1 MCEYSLHSTT
11 NISLTLHPS
20 PTSVFCFSKKDFHGA
35 FDFEGREQFFQNSQ
49 DKLKDLP
56 NRLCTVMQ
64 LRVFFTSFLNNTGD
78 KKSVSQSHF
87 LGPTRNCY
95 LTSWSPGCEAG
106 WASTVNPGQKYDY
119 NETDPKKMPSRPSN
133 SKPCCEGFFCPQE
146 FNRFLCCKAKS
157 NNFDAALLESSQNGV
172 SVDPCLTHENESAMK
187 KEDTKWQKGRD
198 IWWQDVVPKCCTT
211 CDVKWVDAEDPL
223 FLLYTS
229 GRTGNTK
236 LIVVGLLDTVMLLTD
251 FCLME

>member
-1 MCEYSLHSTT
+1 MNGERRIITSWIGYLILILDAFVGNFPHHVWCQNRAPSRKGKPRLSPLIS
-11 NISLTLHPS
+11 NIFLGRFNRTVKKYQPEIEKEIG
-20 PTSVFCFSKKDFHGA
+20 FCAIDVKKDFHGA

-56 NRLCTVMQ
+56 NRLCTVTQ

-133 SKPCCEGFFCPQE
+133 SKPYCEGFFCPQG
-146 FNRFLCCKAKS
+146 FTCMIPCPLGAHCPVAKL
-157 NNFDAALLESSQNGV
+157 N
-172 SVDPCLTHENESAMK
+172 P
-187 KEDTKWQKGRD
+187 
-198 IWWQDVVPKCCTT
+198 TT
-211 CDVKWVDAEDPL
+211 L
-223 FLLYTS
+223 
-229 GRTGNTK
+229 
-236 LIVVGLLDTVMLLTD
+236 MLH
-251 FCLME
+251 F